1 MSESDNTKVVESI
14 FANFGRGDVPGVLAA
29 LAEDVEWLIPGP
41 SIIPY
46 AGLRRGHEEVAQFFM
61 ALGGAVEFEQ
71 FEPREFVAQGDTI
84 IVLGFERG
92 RVRATEK
99 VFDNPWAMRFQLR
112 RRRVVSFRSYEDTA
126 AVAAAFSPQ

>member
-1 MSESDNTKVVESI
+1 MSESNNTQVVEGT

-46 AGLRRGHEEVAQFFM
+46 AGLRRGHEEVSQFFM

-84 IVLGFERG
+84 IVIGFERG
-92 RVRATEK
+92 RVRATRK
-99 VFDNPWAMRFQLR
+99 MFDNPWAMRFLLR
-112 RRRVVSFRSYEDTA
+112 DGQVVTFHSYEDTA
-126 AVAAAFSPQ
+126 AVAAAFSPD